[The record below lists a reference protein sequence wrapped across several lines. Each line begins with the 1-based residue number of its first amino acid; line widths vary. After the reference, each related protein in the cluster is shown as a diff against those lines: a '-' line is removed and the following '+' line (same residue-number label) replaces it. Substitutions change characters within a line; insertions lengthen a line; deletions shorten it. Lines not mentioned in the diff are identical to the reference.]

1 MTNEDWTSRR
11 QQDRGTKRE
20 MTQMRERENLVEV
33 FVQDNL
39 ASDYPN
45 FRQQEEKVSREFLR
59 SRGQVE
65 KKDHFRN
72 TFQTHSILPAILAAH
87 GDYPSY
93 YAAILIL

>member
-33 FVQDNL
+33 FVQDSL

-59 SRGQVE
+59 SRGHVE
-65 KKDHFRN
+65 KTEHFRN
-72 TFQTHSILPAILAAH
+72 TFQTRSILPAIRAAH